1 MTVIEADGHVT
12 ESYVQIAKYL
22 AEPYRRRPLTFPLY
36 TADGW
41 DRRLIDKFHD
51 WAGNADQWLRAL
63 DKGGME
69 LAVLY
74 PTLGLFMSFLKDRE
88 WAVRLCRA
96 YNTLMHEEFIKL
108 SPRLQAVALLP
119 VQDPKAAA
127 LELRR
132 AVSEQGHVGGMLA
145 ADGSPLLG
153 DARFLPVYEEPDP
166 PRGMLGIQPAGAQL
180 RWARRRGL
188 SLPLRTR

>member
-96 YNTLMHEEFIKL
+96 YNTLMHEEVIKV
-108 SPRLQAVALLP
+108 SPRLKAVPLLP
-119 VQDPKAAA
+119 VQDPAAPA
-127 LELRR
+127 REPRP
-132 AVSEQGHVGGMLA
+132 A
-145 ADGSPLLG
+145 APPLSPTS
-153 DARFLPVYEEPDP
+153 A
-166 PRGMLGIQPAGAQL
+166 MPA
-180 RWARRRGL
+180 
-188 SLPLRTR
+188 S